1 MQTAAPLV
9 VLKVLVEV
17 VEDHQEEVPKD
28 LVVLRGAEALLEEA
42 LQELRAPDRLFA
54 ATTSS
59 TPASNVNPTLPA
71 PKVRNASP
79 VPAEHKA
86 TTAGTMK
93 SPLPSSVMMGIA
105 IPIPHR
111 TPAVE
116 RVFPPSVVTGSETA
130 AKGVILGSMLA
141 ARQIVA
147 LSHLSQVHLLRH

>member
-59 TPASNVNPTLPA
+59 TPANNVNPTLPV
-71 PKVRNASP
+71 PKVRNASI
-79 VPAEHKA
+79 VLVEHKA

-93 SPLPSSVMMGIA
+93 SLPLSSVMMA
-105 IPIPHR
+105 
-111 TPAVE
+111 TPSA
-116 RVFPPSVVTGSETA
+116 T
-130 AKGVILGSMLA
+130 M
-141 ARQIVA
+141 VA
-147 LSHLSQVHLLRH
+147 LLTASRK